1 MADGSV
7 LVMPT
12 IPTLTRLAGKRD
24 RRLAESMDNTLLALQ
39 AMERMVDMSSDIID
53 GVQEGES
60 YEVLV
65 RGLVCLNENLRALGH
80 LSRVARM
87 QPVTFAE

>member
-7 LVMPT
+7 LRMPR
-12 IPTLTRLAGKRD
+12 IATLSRQPGKPD

-53 GVQEGES
+53 DVQEGES

-65 RGLVCLNENLRALGH
+65 RSLVCLNDNLRTLGQ
-80 LSRVARM
+80 LARVARI
-87 QPVTFAE
+87 QPVTFA